1 MATADS
7 VKAKIQ
13 NLINRGNSKTGASDK
28 NLTDVVS
35 RLIGGYGVGSGIT
48 PTGTKTI
55 TANGT
60 YDVTNYAS
68 AAVNVPAS
76 GITPSGTKE
85 ITENGTFDV
94 TNFASAL
101 VNISGMNAK
110 VYNVTVDSDKTSTVY
125 LLQNDHLK
133 SLRSNPNAFV
143 MMRCMN
149 PEASTA
155 MVHFWLTSNF
165 TLYYSG
171 ATAYN
176 SIIARATASASNLN
190 GNKNGLPGD
199 NYNAHLNIDTNGK
212 LWAIPN
218 ATYPIKAGTYQVIA
232 GTVEML

>member
-35 RLIGGYGVGSGIT
+35 RLIGGYGVGNGVT

-55 TANGT
+55 TANGS
-60 YDVTNYAS
+60 Y
-68 AAVNVPAS
+68 
-76 GITPSGTKE
+76 
-85 ITENGTFDV
+85 DV

-101 VNISGMNAK
+101 VNIQGINAK
-110 VYNVTVDSDKTSTVY
+110 IYTVDIDSDKTASVT

-133 SLRSNPNAFV
+133 SLRNDPNAFV

-149 PEASTA
+149 PTASTA
-155 MVHFWLTSNF
+155 MVHFWFTSNF
-165 TLYYSG
+165 ILYYSG

-176 SIIARATASASNLN
+176 SIIARATASTSNLN
-190 GNKNGLPGD
+190 GNTNGLPGD

-218 ATYPIKAGTYQVIA
+218 ATYPIKAGTYQIIA
-232 GTVEML
+232 GTVESL